1 MGRAD
6 NKILF
11 GNMFEEN
18 CSWYSAADNWNCQNA
33 ISKSGEP
40 CFQYFECE
48 PPHDRMPLAD
58 KVYELYQDFPPLTSL
73 NSIELSPSSWMSIF
87 WYPIGH
93 VPMTTHKDLTTCFLT
108 YHSLSTFEGST
119 PPDSKVALTL
129 APFGLATHK
138 TDEDVWTSKDSGD
151 QELVTSLVGA
161 TDSWLKKLGIKHHD
175 FSYFLNNN
183 KDIIHYRSITKA
195 STSASTGTDTA
206 TA

>member
-1 MGRAD
+1 MG
-6 NKILF
+6 
-11 GNMFEEN
+11 
-18 CSWYSAADNWNCQNA
+18 SAIVDLG
-33 ISKSGEP
+33 SGSGLKAGARRSNLRSFLHIATP
-40 CFQYFECE
+40 SLDAYTV
-48 PPHDRMPLAD
+48 A

-119 PPDSKVALTL
+119 PPDSKATLTL
-129 APFGLATHK
+129 APFGLATHN
-138 TDEDVWTSKDSGD
+138 TDGDVWTSKDSGD

-183 KDIIHYRSITKA
+183 KDLIHYRSITKE
-195 STSASTGTDTA
+195 STSAGTGTDTA
-206 TA
+206 TS

>member
-1 MGRAD
+1 MG
-6 NKILF
+6 
-11 GNMFEEN
+11 
-18 CSWYSAADNWNCQNA
+18 SAIVDLGSGSGLKAGARRSNLRSFLHIATPSLDAYTVAKGSACGVYTP
-33 ISKSGEP
+33 IRLPSGETIE
-40 CFQYFECE
+40 QYFV
-48 PPHDRMPLAD
+48 PHLSAIQ
-58 KVYELYQDFPPLTSL
+58 LYTIDDSALTKG
-73 NSIELSPSSWMSIF
+73 SIAGCHVLYALSNAPSISSI
-87 WYPIGH
+87 Y
-93 VPMTTHKDLTTCFLT
+93 
-108 YHSLSTFEGST
+108 SGST